1 MGVAEGRGPN
11 SRSQNLGACTL
22 PHSPTSLTK
31 MNRSAQVTLKTR
43 LANELEGLAAP
54 PDSWYSAS
62 VFLLTTRPAT
72 CLLAWR
78 LSAQPLPSVPRH
90 PPHSNLSNFLPQCC
104 LGMSLAGLGGRG
116 RGVVVGTMA
125 GISGTL
131 ILPQFCSLGPNSS
144 LTPHVPEHGSS
155 TYTLVARE
163 AGKVSV
169 SSTSGR

>member
-1 MGVAEGRGPN
+1 MGVAEDRGPN

-31 MNRSAQVTLKTR
+31 MNRSTQVTLKTR
-43 LANELEGLAAP
+43 LADEPKGLAAP
-54 PDSWYSAS
+54 HRLLGFCFCVSARHPS
-62 VFLLTTRPAT
+62 RHP
-72 CLLAWR
+72 
-78 LSAQPLPSVPRH
+78 SACMAPLCTASSFAPCH

-104 LGMSLAGLGGRG
+104 LGTSLAGLGGRG

-144 LTPHVPEHGSS
+144 LMPHVPEHGSS

-163 AGKVSV
+163 AGKASV
-169 SSTSGR
+169 SSTLGR